1 LWRWA
6 AVLDAAMYRCCC
18 WKKASAG
25 ELSILMIDVTG
36 LQAGQKAGL
45 DNPVSAERRC
55 VKAQRLLVV
64 LVKPRVPE
72 EGVTTVKLGDEFD
85 SGQSELM
92 AVVGDQNRPE
102 IAFVGDVKTGVECSF
117 GGGGDLQLE

>member
-1 LWRWA
+1 
-6 AVLDAAMYRCCC
+6 
-18 WKKASAG
+18 
-25 ELSILMIDVTG
+25 MIDVTG